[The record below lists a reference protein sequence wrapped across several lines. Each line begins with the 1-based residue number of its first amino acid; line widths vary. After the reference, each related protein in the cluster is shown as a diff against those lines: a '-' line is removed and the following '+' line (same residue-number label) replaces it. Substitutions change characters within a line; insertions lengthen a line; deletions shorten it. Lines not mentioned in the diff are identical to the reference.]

1 MGVQLR
7 SGRGLTPNDTAGA
20 PPVVVV
26 NEAFARRFLP
36 NEDPLGRNVRF
47 SPPGFTPPTASAIE
61 WEIVGVVESVGVGP
75 PDRLSPEVYVH
86 YEQHPTRRG
95 YVSLRA
101 AGDPLQLVEPARATI
116 RAMDA
121 QVLFG
126 EPRTLE
132 QIRSQSFAIPRI
144 LTSLVAGFGGLALLL
159 SGMGLYGLMAWLVT
173 QRTQELGV
181 RSALGAS
188 RRDLL
193 VLVLRQ
199 ACARTWVGIAVG
211 SWAPS
216 RRHGCCGR
224 CSSARPR
231 ATRTRSWCRRRPGL
245 GGARR
250 DVGAGAARLA
260 DRPRR
265 RAARGVSGSA
275 SRPRRHGFGQRERQ
289 GMAGR

>member
-36 NEDPLGRNVRF
+36 NEDPLGRHVRF

-211 SWAPS
+211 IVGAFATTRLLRSLLFGTAAGDPYPILVAAAVLVSVALVATWAP
-216 RRHGCCGR
+216 
-224 CSSARPR
+224 
-231 ATRTRSWCRRRPGL
+231 
-245 GGARR
+245 ARR
-250 DVGAGAARLA
+250 
-260 DRPRR
+260 
-265 RAARGVSGSA
+265 A
-275 SRPRRHGFGQRERQ
+275 SRIDPVVALREE
-289 GMAGR
+289 